1 MALHPVSRVKLSTQI
16 ENQLKDQILAG
27 KWKPGERLPSENE
40 LAEIFQVSRVSIR
53 QALQALSAQGLIET
67 RIGDGSFIS
76 QPSIG
81 TFMQDVIPDVYLAD
95 DSLQAVLEFRR
106 VFEGPVAELAATRA
120 TDEQISQLAVLYHQM
135 WEYADDAGA
144 VSAPA
149 RRSAFHMTPQKGG
162 DGLGQLEFRL
172 SGNSPGRRADEEH
185 QTQQIALCQNGGG
198 HGGGEGIQSLR
209 DRNGPLVSAVLVNL
223 AAFHDLFQLRCDALA
238 HKLPLAAAGHG
249 DDGVPVG
256 DGADAAG
263 GAAHGLTQ
271 LGGKV
276 LHAAQQGIFF
286 ENHLAVPAGVD
297 LQRVAVA
304 DNIGTKDLVRTH
316 FCALDDGNG

>member
-16 ENQLKDQILAG
+16 ENQLKDQILTG

-95 DSLQAVLEFRR
+95 DSLRAVLEFRR

-135 WEYADDAGA
+135 WEYADDADKN
-144 VSAPA
+144 SYYDL
-149 RRSAFHMTPQKGG
+149 SFHMLIGEMTGNPMITGVYRILNNVLRSSWHRVTASKGPKWV
-162 DGLGQLEFRL
+162 FI
-172 SGNSPGRRADEEH
+172 
-185 QTQQIALCQNGGG
+185 TTNG
-198 HGGGEGIQSLR
+198 SSM
-209 DRNGPLVSAVLVNL
+209 PSA
-223 AAFHDLFQLRCDALA
+223 R
-238 HKLPLAAAGHG
+238 KTRSSAG
-249 DDGVPVG
+249 
-256 DGADAAG
+256 
-263 GAAHGLTQ
+263 
-271 LGGKV
+271 KSW
-276 LHAAQQGIFF
+276 
-286 ENHLAVPAGVD
+286 
-297 LQRVAVA
+297 RSM
-304 DNIGTKDLVRTH
+304 
-316 FCALDDGNG
+316 

>member
-95 DSLQAVLEFRR
+95 DSLRAVLEFRR

-135 WEYADDAGA
+135 WEHADDADKN
-144 VSAPA
+144 SYYDL
-149 RRSAFHMTPQKGG
+149 SFHMLIGEMTGNPMITGVYRILNNVLRSSWHRVTASKGPKMGFYYHERLLNAFRQKNPK
-162 DGLGQLEFRL
+162 LCREVMEEHVA
-172 SGNSPGRRADEEH
+172 NSWFLLFGDEE
-185 QTQQIALCQNGGG
+185 QANSAGQNT
-198 HGGGEGIQSLR
+198 SR
-209 DRNGPLVSAVLVNL
+209 P
-223 AAFHDLFQLRCDALA
+223 
-238 HKLPLAAAGHG
+238 
-249 DDGVPVG
+249 
-256 DGADAAG
+256 
-263 GAAHGLTQ
+263 
-271 LGGKV
+271 
-276 LHAAQQGIFF
+276 
-286 ENHLAVPAGVD
+286 
-297 LQRVAVA
+297 
-304 DNIGTKDLVRTH
+304 
-316 FCALDDGNG
+316 